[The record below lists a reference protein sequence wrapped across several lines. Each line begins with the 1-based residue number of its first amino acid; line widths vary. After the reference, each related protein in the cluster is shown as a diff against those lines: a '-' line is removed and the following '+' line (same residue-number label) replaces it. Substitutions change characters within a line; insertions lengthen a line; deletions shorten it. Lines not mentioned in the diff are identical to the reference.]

1 MEASLSQGDNDMSK
15 LFFGN
20 VLINSSIQDYLERK
34 LLQFNNI
41 KYAYAIMSKRNPG
54 DFCIISNRQEW
65 FEVYKG
71 NNFQFIDP
79 VLITALYRVSPFSW
93 DENIM
98 LNKGVKVPKLFD
110 MARNHNIINGYTF
123 TLHDQYNNLVVLSV
137 MMDEH
142 CDDNIEEVIQ
152 NNKDK
157 LQMLLITTHEKM
169 TSLYQEQSR
178 KSEFEEMNTREI
190 FSKRENEIIYWASV
204 GKSYQEIALILGIKL
219 TTVKYHIGNA
229 VRKLGVTNMKHAI
242 RLSIELQLIRPVLT
256 DGE

>member
-1 MEASLSQGDNDMSK
+1 MEASLSQGDNYMSK
-15 LFFGN
+15 SFFSN
-20 VLINSSIQDYLERK
+20 QVINSSIKDYLERK
-34 LLQFNNI
+34 LLQFSNV
-41 KYAYAIMSKRNPG
+41 KYAYAIMSKRNPA
-54 DFCIISNRQEW
+54 DFSIISNRPEW
-65 FEVYKG
+65 FQVYIE

-123 TLHDQYNNLVVLSV
+123 VLHDHNNNLVVLSI
-137 MMDEH
+137 MLDEH

-152 NNKDK
+152 MNKGK
-157 LQMLLITTHEKM
+157 LQMLLINAHEKL
-169 TSLYQEQSR
+169 TALYQEQAT
-178 KSEFEEMNTREI
+178 KTDFDEMNTREI

-229 VRKLGVTNMKHAI
+229 VKKLGVTNMKHAI
-242 RLSIELQLIRPVLT
+242 RLSMELQLIRPVLT

>member
-1 MEASLSQGDNDMSK
+1 MSK
-15 LFFGN
+15 SYFSN
-20 VLINSSIQDYLERK
+20 QVINSSIKDYLERK
-34 LLQFNNI
+34 LTQFSNV
-41 KYAYAIMSKRNPG
+41 KYAYAIMSKRNPA
-54 DFCIISNRQEW
+54 DFSIISNRPEW
-65 FEVYKG
+65 FQVYVE

-123 TLHDQYNNLVVLSV
+123 VLHDHNNNLVVLSI
-137 MMDEH
+137 MLDEH

-152 NNKDK
+152 TNKSK
-157 LQMLLITTHEKM
+157 LQMLLINALEKL
-169 TSLYQEQSR
+169 TELYQEQAR
-178 KSEFEEMNTREI
+178 KTDFDEMNTREI

-229 VRKLGVTNMKHAI
+229 VKKLGVTNMKHAI